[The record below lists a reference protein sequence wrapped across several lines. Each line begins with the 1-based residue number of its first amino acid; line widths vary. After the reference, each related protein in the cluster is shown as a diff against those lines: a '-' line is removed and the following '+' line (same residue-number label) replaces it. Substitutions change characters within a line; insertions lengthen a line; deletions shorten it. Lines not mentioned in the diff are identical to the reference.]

1 MKLDF
6 YAINLIFN
14 DNQQFTFIFNL
25 IHNHIN
31 LQLSYLGII
40 FFIVT

>member
-6 YAINLIFN
+6 YAINLN
-14 DNQQFTFIFNL
+14 EQFTFIFNL

-31 LQLSYLGII
+31 LQLSYRGIS